1 MNKILK
7 ITVMAAIVSAVST
20 FTTIGTTLAAEALPT
35 AVIAVIDSRMVRFNS
50 AAGKD
55 IQSQLDKIRTKFQAE
70 IADQEKT
77 LKEEEATLKSQR
89 SILPKESYDAK
100 VKDFQNK
107 VLTVQREVQIKN
119 RQLETALGNAQ
130 NELQRAL
137 KPILQKILKQHKA
150 TMIMDVSLVIE
161 KGPGLDVTTKV
172 IEALDQVLPSIKV
185 ELPAANATPAAK

>member
-1 MNKILK
+1 MKKILK
-7 ITVMAAIVSAVST
+7 ITVMVAIASAVST
-20 FTTIGTTLAAEALPT
+20 FTNITTVVAAEALPP

-55 IQSQLDKIRTKFQAE
+55 IQSQLDKIRSKFQAE
-70 IADQEKT
+70 IAEQET
-77 LKEEEATLKSQR
+77 ALKEEETTLKSQR

-119 RQLETALGNAQ
+119 KQLEAALGNAQ

-137 KPILQKILKQHKA
+137 KPILQKILKDHKA

-161 KGPGLDVTTKV
+161 KASGLDVTTKV
-172 IEALDQVLPSIKV
+172 IEALDEVLPAIKV
-185 ELPAANATPAAK
+185 ELPVTPPVQ

>member
-1 MNKILK
+1 MKKIIK
-7 ITVMAAIVSAVST
+7 ITAMVAIASAFST
-20 FTTIGTTLAAEALPT
+20 FSHVAAAAEALPA

-55 IQSQLDKIRTKFQAE
+55 IQNQLDTIRTKFQAE
-70 IADQEKT
+70 IAEQEKN
-77 LKEEEATLKSQR
+77 LKKEETTLKSQR

-107 VLTVQREVQIKN
+107 VLTVQRQVQIKN

-137 KPILQKILKQHKA
+137 KPILQKILKEHKA

-161 KGPGLDVTTKV
+161 KTAGLDVTTKV
-172 IEALDQVLPSIKV
+172 IEALDAVLPTIKV
-185 ELPAANATPAAK
+185 ELPISPTAAK

>member
-1 MNKILK
+1 MKKIIK
-7 ITVMAAIVSAVST
+7 ITIIAAIASAVSIISNI
-20 FTTIGTTLAAEALPT
+20 TTVVAAEALPP

-55 IQSQLDKIRTKFQAE
+55 IQSQLDTIRTKFQTE
-70 IADQEKT
+70 IAEQEKT
-77 LKEEEATLKSQR
+77 LKEEETTLKSQR

-119 RQLETALGNAQ
+119 KQLEAALGNAQ

-137 KPILQKILKQHKA
+137 KPILQKILKEHKA

-161 KGPGLDVTTKV
+161 KTAGLDVTTKV
-172 IEALDQVLPSIKV
+172 IEALDAVLPSIKV
-185 ELPAANATPAAK
+185 ELPAIPVQ

>member
-1 MNKILK
+1 M
-7 ITVMAAIVSAVST
+7 VAIATAFST
-20 FTTIGTTLAAEALPT
+20 FSNIATSVAVEALPP

-55 IQSQLDKIRTKFQAE
+55 IQNQLDAIRKRFQVE
-70 IADQEKT
+70 IAEQEKK
-77 LKEEEATLKSQR
+77 LKEEETTLKSQR

-100 VKDFQNK
+100 VQDFQNK

-137 KPILQKILKQHKA
+137 KPILQKILKDHKA

-161 KGPGLDVTTKV
+161 KTSGLDVTTKV
-172 IEALDQVLPSIKV
+172 IEALDAVLPTIKV
-185 ELPAANATPAAK
+185 ELPVGASGQ

>member
-1 MNKILK
+1 MNKIIK
-7 ITVMAAIVSAVST
+7 ITLMAAIATVVVT
-20 FTTIGTTLAAEALPT
+20 FSNTATIVAAQSLPP

-55 IQSQLDKIRTKFQAE
+55 IQNQLDTIRTKFQTE
-70 IADQEKT
+70 IAEQEKT
-77 LKEEEATLKSQR
+77 LKEEETTLKSQR

-119 RQLETALGNAQ
+119 KQLETALGNAQ

-137 KPILQKILKQHKA
+137 KPILQKILKEHKA

-161 KGPGLDVTTKV
+161 KTSGLDVTTKV
-172 IEALDQVLPSIKV
+172 IEALDQVLPTIKV
-185 ELPAANATPAAK
+185 ELPASPAQ

>member
-1 MNKILK
+1 MNKIIK
-7 ITVMAAIVSAVST
+7 ITLMAAIATVVVT
-20 FTTIGTTLAAEALPT
+20 FSNMATIVAAQSLPP

-55 IQSQLDKIRTKFQAE
+55 IQNQLDAIRTKFQTE
-70 IADQEKT
+70 IAEQEKA
-77 LKEEEATLKSQR
+77 LKEEETTLKSQR

-119 RQLETALGNAQ
+119 KQLETALGNAQ

-137 KPILQKILKQHKA
+137 KPILQKILKEHKA

-161 KGPGLDVTTKV
+161 KTSGLDVTTKV
-172 IEALDQVLPSIKV
+172 IEALDQVLPTIKV
-185 ELPAANATPAAK
+185 ELPASPAQ

>member
-1 MNKILK
+1 MNKIIK
-7 ITVMAAIVSAVST
+7 ITLMAAVATVVATFSNMATIV
-20 FTTIGTTLAAEALPT
+20 AAQSLPP

-55 IQSQLDKIRTKFQAE
+55 IQSQLDAIRTKFQAE
-70 IADQEKT
+70 IAEQEKS
-77 LKEEEATLKSQR
+77 LKEEETTLKSQR

-119 RQLETALGNAQ
+119 KQLETALGNAQ

-137 KPILQKILKQHKA
+137 KPILQKILKEHKA

-161 KGPGLDVTTKV
+161 KTSGLDVTTKV
-172 IEALDQVLPSIKV
+172 IEALDQVLPTIKV
-185 ELPAANATPAAK
+185 ELPASPAQ

>member
-1 MNKILK
+1 MNKIIK
-7 ITVMAAIVSAVST
+7 ITLMAAIATVVVT
-20 FTTIGTTLAAEALPT
+20 FSNTATIVAAQSLPP

-55 IQSQLDKIRTKFQAE
+55 IQNQLDAIRTKFQTE
-70 IADQEKT
+70 IAEQEKT
-77 LKEEEATLKSQR
+77 LKEEETTLKSQR

-119 RQLETALGNAQ
+119 KQLETALGNAQ

-137 KPILQKILKQHKA
+137 KPILQKILKEHKA

-161 KGPGLDVTTKV
+161 KTSGLDVTTKV
-172 IEALDQVLPSIKV
+172 IEALDQVLPTIKV
-185 ELPAANATPAAK
+185 ELPASPAQ

>member
-1 MNKILK
+1 M
-7 ITVMAAIVSAVST
+7 VAIASAFST
-20 FTTIGTTLAAEALPT
+20 FSHVAAAVEALPA

-55 IQSQLDKIRTKFQAE
+55 IQSQLDSIRTKFQAE
-70 IADQEKT
+70 IGEQEKT
-77 LKEEEATLKSQR
+77 LKAEETTLKSQR

-100 VKDFQNK
+100 VKDFQNR

-119 RQLETALGNAQ
+119 KQLEIALGNAQ

-137 KPILQKILKQHKA
+137 KPILQKILKEHKA

-161 KGPGLDVTTKV
+161 KTAGLDVTTKV
-172 IEALDQVLPSIKV
+172 IEALDAVLPTIKV
-185 ELPAANATPAAK
+185 ELPVSPTAAK

>member
-1 MNKILK
+1 MKKIIK
-7 ITVMAAIVSAVST
+7 ITVIAAIASAVST
-20 FTTIGTTLAAEALPT
+20 FSNIAAVMAAEALPP

-55 IQSQLDKIRTKFQAE
+55 IQNQLDTIRKKFQAE
-70 IADQEKT
+70 IAEQEKT
-77 LKEEEATLKSQR
+77 LKDEEATLKSQR

-119 RQLETALGNAQ
+119 KQLEIALGNAQ

-137 KPILQKILKQHKA
+137 KPILQKILKDHKA

-161 KGPGLDVTTKV
+161 KTSGLDVTTKV
-172 IEALDQVLPSIKV
+172 IEALDGILPTIKV
-185 ELPAANATPAAK
+185 ELPVTPVQ

>member
-1 MNKILK
+1 MKKIIK
-7 ITVMAAIVSAVST
+7 MTVIAAIAATIST
-20 FTTIGTTLAAEALPT
+20 ISPLATASFAQSIPP

-55 IQSQLDKIRTKFQAE
+55 IQKQLDAIRIKFQSE
-70 IADQEKT
+70 IAEQEKT
-77 LKEEEATLKSQR
+77 LKEEETTLKAQR

-100 VKDFQNK
+100 VNDFQNK

-119 RQLETALGNAQ
+119 KQLETALGNAQ

-137 KPILQKILKQHKA
+137 KPILQKILKDHKA

-161 KGPGLDVTTKV
+161 KTSGLDVTTKV
-172 IEALDQVLPSIKV
+172 IEALDQILPNIKV
-185 ELPAANATPAAK
+185 ELPAVNTPAQ

>member
-1 MNKILK
+1 MNKIIK
-7 ITVMAAIVSAVST
+7 ITVMAAIASAVST
-20 FTTIGTTLAAEALPT
+20 FTNVGAVLATEALPA

-55 IQSQLDKIRTKFQAE
+55 IQSQLDKIRIRFQTE
-70 IADQEKT
+70 IAEQEKI
-77 LKEEEATLKSQR
+77 LKEEETTLKSQR

-119 RQLETALGNAQ
+119 KQLEAALGNAQ

-137 KPILQKILKQHKA
+137 KPILQKILKEHKA

-161 KGPGLDVTTKV
+161 KTSGLDVTTKV

-185 ELPAANATPAAK
+185 ELPGLNTTPVK